1 MSEDPRGY
9 LRCKCRNR
17 AGYRKHNCPP
27 GTKEVI
33 ACPSE
38 AHTQDETCCAQTG
51 DKNSTGDDNKPNDKR
66 PSPDTRSSGDNR
78 RAMNNPGHANGKD
91 VLTKP
96 AQNKLAPK
104 LPPTKL
110 TKIWKLVRI
119 ISERV
124 SGNTL

>member
-1 MSEDPRGY
+1 MKRVAHK
-9 LRCKCRNR
+9 RV
-17 AGYRKHNCPP
+17 
-27 GTKEVI
+27 TK
-33 ACPSE
+33 
-38 AHTQDETCCAQTG
+38 
-51 DKNSTGDDNKPNDKR
+51 NDNKPNDKR
-66 PSPDTRSSGDNR
+66 PSHDTRSSGDNR
-78 RAMNNPGHANGKD
+78 RDMNNPGHANGKD

-110 TKIWKLVRI
+110 TKLWKLIGI